1 MAKRKAIPKS
11 LRFEVFKRD
20 SFTCQYCGRSA
31 PDVLLEVDHIIPVS
45 KGGTDDLLNLVTSCR
60 DCNRGKSAKL
70 LSDSSAIKK
79 QKAQLDE
86 LNEKREQ
93 MEMMIEWKKMLME
106 MIEEQASSI
115 EDYIYAISLYYLTD
129 SGKSYIK
136 RLIGKYGYSEVY
148 TATEISFGK
157 YYKDDSRSIDIAINK
172 IGGVCYNRQKQRCEN
187 GNQKDR

>member
-11 LRFEVFKRD
+11 IRFEVFKRD

-31 PDVLLEVDHIIPVS
+31 PDVLLEVDHIVPVS

-106 MIEEQASSI
+106 MVEEQASSI
-115 EDYIYAISLYYLTD
+115 EDYIYAISLCRLTD
-129 SGKSYIK
+129 NGRSYIK

-148 TATEISFGK
+148 TATEISFDK
-157 YYKDDSRSIDIAINK
+157 YYKDDQRTLDITINK
-172 IGGVCYNRQKQRCEN
+172 IGGVCYNRQKQRCGD
-187 GNQKDR
+187 GN